1 MKHTIFF
8 LFILISLTSCES
20 GNVAISSDSTRIEE
34 KYTVKGNLNVSNVVI
49 KDGKNNSY
57 KIYYPSQLSG
67 KSPVITWGNGTG
79 QSPDT
84 YVRTFN
90 HLASWGFIVIDNYEE
105 STIDGSSILES
116 AKVLIRE
123 NSNPNSVFY
132 QKVDTEGI
140 GASGHSQG
148 AGGIVNAYKNYPD
161 GKIIKT
167 LVPAAFPSI
176 LKPTGTG
183 VNVPIF
189 FISGEKDDLFSSLKF
204 NKQSYDQVPSSV
216 PAAIGVRRGAFHE
229 LFTSEDLVI
238 GYLTAWMRYQLMG
251 DQEASAV
258 FTGSSPEL
266 SVNPNWVQVSTKN
279 LTK

>member
-1 MKHTIFF
+1 MRYAFF
-8 LFILISLTSCES
+8 CLYILITLASCENGS
-20 GNVAISSDSTRIEE
+20 KAISSDSTRIEE
-34 KYTVKGNLNVSNVVI
+34 KYTVKGTLDVSNIVI
-49 KDGKNNSY
+49 KDGSNRSY
-57 KIYYPSQLSG
+57 KVYYPSQLSG
-67 KSPVITWGNGTG
+67 RSPVITWGNGTG

-90 HLASWGFIVIDNYEE
+90 HLASWGFIVIDNFEE

-116 AKVLIRE
+116 AKVLVRE
-123 NSNPNSVFY
+123 NANPNSIFY
-132 QKVDTEGI
+132 QKVDTEHI

-216 PAAIGVRRGAFHE
+216 PAAMGARRGAFHE
-229 LFTSEDLVI
+229 LLTNNDLVI

-251 DQEASAV
+251 DQEASGA
-258 FTGSSPEL
+258 FTGSSPEI
-266 SVNPNWVQVSTKN
+266 SVNPNWIEVSTKN